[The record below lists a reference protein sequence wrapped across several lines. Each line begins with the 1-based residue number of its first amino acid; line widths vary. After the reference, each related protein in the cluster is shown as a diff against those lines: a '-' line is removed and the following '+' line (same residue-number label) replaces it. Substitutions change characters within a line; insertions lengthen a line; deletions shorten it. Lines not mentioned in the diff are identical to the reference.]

1 LRRSPKFKRRRSTM
15 IDNLREALQQ
25 SPDNVPLRILLAEN
39 LLQAKMFAEA
49 EVEYRIVLEK
59 DPGNQKARRGLIKS
73 YFEQEK
79 YSIAI
84 VVFEELADRDKDK
97 DIELLVIHAKSLM
110 RNDERSKAIE
120 VYKNILALNP
130 AFKDDELDSLRK
142 TNPAGQS
149 AEDQLA
155 DIENSF
161 QEIERPRINFEDV
174 GGMSKVKEEINI
186 KIIQP
191 LQYPDLY
198 KAYGK
203 KIGGGILL
211 YGPPGC
217 GKTHL
222 ARATAGQ
229 IKASFISI
237 GIHDVLDMWVGSSE
251 NKLHELFEL
260 ARRQSPCVIFFDE
273 IDALGA
279 SRTDMRTSASKM
291 LINQFLSELDGVQ
304 SSNDGL
310 LVLGATNA
318 PWHLDTAFRRPG
330 RFDRIIFVQPPDTE
344 SRESILKIMLKGK
357 PVKDIDYTAIAK
369 ATNEFSGA
377 DLNAVVDVAIENK
390 LRESFKDGIP
400 QPLSTKD
407 LLNSARQVKPS
418 TKEWFNAARNYALY
432 SNESGLY
439 DDILDY
445 LKLKK

>member
-1 LRRSPKFKRRRSTM
+1 M
-15 IDNLREALQQ
+15 IDTLREALQQ

-39 LLQAKMFAEA
+39 LMQAKQFAEA
-49 EVEYRIVLEK
+49 EVEYRIVLDK
-59 DPGNQKARRGLIKS
+59 DRGNSKATRGLVKC
-73 YFEQEK
+73 YFEQGK

-84 VVFEELADRDKDK
+84 VVCEELADRDR
-97 DIELLVIHAKSLM
+97 DIEIMVIHAKSLM
-110 RNDERSKAIE
+110 RNDEKLKAAEI
-120 VYKNILALNP
+120 YRGILALNP
-130 AFKDDELDSLRK
+130 AFKEDELESLRRGNL
-142 TNPAGQS
+142 TAS
-149 AEDQLA
+149 AEEQLE
-155 DIENSF
+155 DIENGF
-161 QEIERPRINFEDV
+161 QDVERPKINFDDV
-174 GGMSKVKEEINI
+174 GGMTKVKEEINI

-203 KIGGGILL
+203 KTGGGILL

-237 GIHDVLDMWVGSSE
+237 GIHDVLDMWIGSSE
-251 NKLHELFEL
+251 KKLHELFEL
-260 ARRQSPCVIFFDE
+260 ARRQTPCVMFFDE

-279 SRTDMRTSASKM
+279 SRMDLRSSDSKK

-330 RFDRIIFVQPPDTE
+330 RFDRIIFVQPPDLE

-357 PVKDIDYTAIAK
+357 PVKDIDYSALAK
-369 ATNEFSGA
+369 FTGEFSGA
-377 DLNAVVDVAIENK
+377 DLNAIVDVAIESK
-390 LRESFKDGIP
+390 LRESFKDGVP
-400 QPLSTKD
+400 QPMTTKD
-407 LLNSARQVKPS
+407 LLNAARQVKPS

-439 DDILDY
+439 DDILEY

>member
-1 LRRSPKFKRRRSTM
+1 M

-39 LLQAKMFAEA
+39 LLQEKMFPEA

-59 DPGNQKARRGLIKS
+59 DPGNSKARRGLIKS
-73 YFEQEK
+73 YFEQGK
-79 YSIAI
+79 YAVAI
-84 VVFEELADRDKDK
+84 VVYEELPGREK
-97 DIELLVIHAKSLM
+97 DIELMVLHAKSLM
-110 RNDERSKAIE
+110 RNDELPKAIE
-120 VYKNILALNP
+120 VYKSILALNP

-142 TNPAGQS
+142 TNPTNQS

-155 DIENSF
+155 SIENSF
-161 QEIERPRINFEDV
+161 RDVERPRINFDDV

-251 NKLHELFEL
+251 NKLHELFQL
-260 ARRQSPCVIFFDE
+260 ARRQAPCVIFFDE

-304 SSNDGL
+304 SGNEGL
-310 LVLGATNA
+310 LILGATNT

-330 RFDRIIFVQPPDTE
+330 RFDRIIFVQPPDVE
-344 SRESILKIMLKGK
+344 SRESILRIMMKEK
-357 PVKDIDYTAIAK
+357 PAKDIDYTALAK

-377 DLNAVVDVAIENK
+377 DLAAVVDVAIENK

-432 SNESGLY
+432 ANESGLY
-439 DDILDY
+439 DDILEY

>member
-1 LRRSPKFKRRRSTM
+1 M

-25 SPDNVPLRILLAEN
+25 SPDNVPLRLLLAEN
-39 LLQAKMFAEA
+39 LLHAKMFAEA

-59 DPGNQKARRGLIKS
+59 ERNNTKAQRGLVKS
-73 YFEQEK
+73 YFEQGK

-84 VVFEELADRDKDK
+84 VVVEELPDHEKDM
-97 DIELLVIHAKSLM
+97 ELMVIHAKSLM
-110 RNDERSKAIE
+110 RNDERQKAIE
-120 VYKNILALNP
+120 IYKNVLSLNP

-142 TNPAGQS
+142 LNPAQS
-149 AEDQLA
+149 AEQQLE
-155 DIENSF
+155 DIENGF
-161 QEIERPRINFEDV
+161 QQIERPRINFDDV
-174 GGMSKVKEEINI
+174 GGMQKVKEEINI

-203 KIGGGILL
+203 KTGGGILL

-229 IKASFISI
+229 IQAGFISI

-260 ARRQSPCVIFFDE
+260 ARRQVPCVIFFDE

-291 LINQFLSELDGVQ
+291 LINQFLSELDGIQ

-330 RFDRIIFVQPPDTE
+330 RFDRIIFVQPPDQE
-344 SRESILKIMLKGK
+344 SRESISRIMLKDK
-357 PVKDIDYTAIAK
+357 PVKDIDYTTLAK
-369 ATNEFSGA
+369 STAEFSGA
-377 DLNAVVDVAIENK
+377 DLNAVIDIAVEHK

-407 LLNSARQVKPS
+407 LLNAARQVKPS

-439 DDILDY
+439 DDILEY

>member
-1 LRRSPKFKRRRSTM
+1 M

-39 LLQAKMFAEA
+39 LMQAKMFADA
-49 EVEYRIVLEK
+49 EIEYRIVLEK
-59 DPGNQKARRGLIKS
+59 APDNSKAKRGLIKS
-73 YFEQEK
+73 YFEQGK
-79 YSIAI
+79 YPVAI
-84 VVFEELADRDKDK
+84 VVYEELSERER
-97 DIELLVIHAKSLM
+97 DIELMVIHAKSLM
-110 RNDERSKAIE
+110 RNEELSKAIE
-120 VYKNILALNP
+120 VYKNILVLNP

-142 TNPAGQS
+142 TNPSQS
-149 AEDQLA
+149 AEQQLA
-155 DIENSF
+155 DIENGF
-161 QEIERPRINFEDV
+161 QEVERPRINFDDV
-174 GGMSKVKEEINI
+174 GGMTKVKEEINI

-237 GIHDVLDMWVGSSE
+237 GIHDVLDMWVGGSE
-251 NKLHELFEL
+251 HKLHDLFEL
-260 ARRQSPCVIFFDE
+260 ARRQVPCVMFFDE

-304 SSNDGL
+304 SGNDGL

-330 RFDRIIFVQPPDTE
+330 RFDRIIFVQPPDAE
-344 SRESILKIMLKGK
+344 SRESILRIMLKEK
-357 PVKDIDYTAIAK
+357 PVKDIDYATLAK
-369 ATNEFSGA
+369 NTSEFSGA
-377 DLNAVVDVAIENK
+377 DLHAVVDHAIENK
-390 LRESFKDGIP
+390 LREAFKDGIP

-407 LLNSARQVKPS
+407 LLNAVRQVRPS

-432 SNESGLY
+432 ANESGLY

>member
-1 LRRSPKFKRRRSTM
+1 M

-25 SPDNVPLRILLAEN
+25 SPDNIPLRILLAEN
-39 LLQAKMFAEA
+39 LMQAKMFAEA
-49 EVEYRIVLEK
+49 EAEYRIVLEK
-59 DPGNQKARRGLIKS
+59 DRDNTKAKRGLIKS
-73 YFEQEK
+73 YFEQGK
-79 YSIAI
+79 YPVAI
-84 VVFEELADRDKDK
+84 VVYEELSDREKDV
-97 DIELLVIHAKSLM
+97 ELMVIHAKSLM
-110 RNDERSKAIE
+110 RNEELPKAIE
-120 VYKNILALNP
+120 VYKNILKLNP

-142 TNPAGQS
+142 TNPSQS
-149 AEDQLA
+149 AEQQLA

-161 QEIERPRINFEDV
+161 QQVERPRINFDDV
-174 GGMSKVKEEINI
+174 GGMTKVKEEINI

-237 GIHDVLDMWVGSSE
+237 GIHDVLDMWVGGSE
-251 NKLHELFEL
+251 HKLHDLFEL
-260 ARRQSPCVIFFDE
+260 ARRQAPCVMFFDE

-279 SRTDMRTSASKM
+279 SRTDMRHSASKM

-330 RFDRIIFVQPPDTE
+330 RFDRIIFVQPPDAE
-344 SRESILKIMLKGK
+344 SRESILRIMLKEK
-357 PVKDIDYTAIAK
+357 PVKDIDYATLAK
-369 ATNEFSGA
+369 STSEFSGA
-377 DLNAVVDVAIENK
+377 DLHSVVDHAIENK
-390 LRESFKDGIP
+390 LREAFKDGIP

-407 LLNSARQVKPS
+407 LLNAARQVRPS

-432 SNESGLY
+432 ANESGLY

>member
-1 LRRSPKFKRRRSTM
+1 M

-25 SPDNVPLRILLAEN
+25 SPDNIPLRILLAEN
-39 LLQAKMFAEA
+39 LMQAQMFAEA
-49 EVEYRIVLEK
+49 ETEYRIVLEK
-59 DPGNQKARRGLIKS
+59 DPANTKAKRGLIKS
-73 YFEQEK
+73 YFEQGK
-79 YSIAI
+79 YTVAI
-84 VVFEELADRDKDK
+84 VVYEELSDRERDM
-97 DIELLVIHAKSLM
+97 ELMVIHAKSLM
-110 RNDERSKAIE
+110 RNEELSKAIE

-142 TNPAGQS
+142 TNPSQS
-149 AEDQLA
+149 AEQQQA

-161 QEIERPRINFEDV
+161 QEVERPRINFDDV
-174 GGMSKVKEEINI
+174 GGMTKVKEEINI

-237 GIHDVLDMWVGSSE
+237 GIHDVLDMWVGGSE
-251 NKLHELFEL
+251 HKLHDLFEL
-260 ARRQSPCVIFFDE
+260 ARRQTPCVIFFDE

-330 RFDRIIFVQPPDTE
+330 RFDRIIFVQPPDAE
-344 SRESILKIMLKGK
+344 SRESILRIMLKEK
-357 PVKDIDYTAIAK
+357 PVKDIDYAALAK
-369 ATNEFSGA
+369 STSEFSGA
-377 DLNAVVDVAIENK
+377 DLHAVVDHAIEGK
-390 LRESFKDGIP
+390 LRESFKDGVP

-407 LLNSARQVKPS
+407 LLNAARQVRPS

-432 SNESGLY
+432 ANESGLY

>member
-1 LRRSPKFKRRRSTM
+1 M

-25 SPDNVPLRILLAEN
+25 SPGNVPLRILLAES
-39 LLQAKMFAEA
+39 LMQAQMFSEA
-49 EVEYRIVLEK
+49 EVEYRVVLEK
-59 DPGNQKARRGLIKS
+59 EPGNQKAHRGLIKS
-73 YFEQEK
+73 YFEQKK

-84 VVFEELADRDKDK
+84 VVYEELSERDKSNVDM
-97 DIELLVIHAKSLM
+97 ELMVIHAKSLM
-110 RNDERSKAIE
+110 RNNEHPKAIE
-120 VYKNILALNP
+120 VYKSILALNP

-142 TNPAGQS
+142 INPTQANGASGS

-155 DIENSF
+155 DIENGFSD
-161 QEIERPRINFEDV
+161 IERPKINFDDV
-174 GGMSKVKEEINI
+174 GGMSKVKDEINI

-260 ARRQSPCVIFFDE
+260 ARRQAPCVIFFDE

-291 LINQFLSELDGVQ
+291 LINQFLSELDGIQ

-330 RFDRIIFVQPPDTE
+330 RFDRIIFVQPPDAE
-344 SRESILKIMLKGK
+344 SRESILRIMLKEK
-357 PVKDIDYTAIAK
+357 PVKDIDYAALAK

-377 DLNAVVDVAIENK
+377 DLNATVDIAIENK

-400 QPLSTKD
+400 QPLATKD
-407 LLNSARQVKPS
+407 LLSSAKQVKPS

>member
-1 LRRSPKFKRRRSTM
+1 M

-39 LLQAKMFAEA
+39 LMQAQMFSEA
-49 EVEYRIVLEK
+49 ETEYRIVLEK
-59 DPGNQKARRGLIKS
+59 DANNQKARRGLIKS
-73 YFEQEK
+73 YFEQGK

-84 VVFEELADRDKDK
+84 VVYEELSDREK
-97 DIELLVIHAKSLM
+97 DIELMVIHAKSLI
-110 RNDERSKAIE
+110 RNDERMKAME
-120 VYKNILALNP
+120 VYKSILALNP

-142 TNPAGQS
+142 TNPANSS
-149 AEDQLA
+149 AEQQLE
-155 DIENSF
+155 DIENGFSD
-161 QEIERPRINFEDV
+161 IEKPRINFDDV

-330 RFDRIIFVQPPDTE
+330 RFDRIIFVQPPDAE
-344 SRESILKIMLKGK
+344 SRESILRIMLKDK
-357 PVKDIDYTAIAK
+357 PVKDIDYAAIAK

-377 DLNAVVDVAIENK
+377 DLNAVVDIAIENK

-400 QPLSTKD
+400 QPMSTKD
-407 LLNSARQVKPS
+407 LIASAKQVKPS

>member
-1 LRRSPKFKRRRSTM
+1 
-15 IDNLREALQQ
+15 
-25 SPDNVPLRILLAEN
+25 
-39 LLQAKMFAEA
+39 MFAEA
-49 EVEYRIVLEK
+49 ETEYRIVLEK
-59 DPGNQKARRGLIKS
+59 DPDNQKARRGLIKS
-73 YFEQEK
+73 YFEQGK

-84 VVFEELADRDKDK
+84 VVYEELSDREKDV
-97 DIELLVIHAKSLM
+97 ELMVLHAKSLM

-120 VYKNILALNP
+120 IYKNILALNP

-142 TNPAGQS
+142 VNPAGQS

-161 QEIERPRINFEDV
+161 QDIERPRINFDDV

-260 ARRQSPCVIFFDE
+260 ARRQAPCVIFFDE

-304 SSNDGL
+304 SNNDGL

-330 RFDRIIFVQPPDTE
+330 RFDRIIFVQPPDAE
-344 SRESILKIMLKGK
+344 SRESILRIMLKDK
-357 PVKDIDYTAIAK
+357 PAKDIDYAAIAK
-369 ATNEFSGA
+369 ATSEFS
-377 DLNAVVDVAIENK
+377 VPI
-390 LRESFKDGIP
+390 
-400 QPLSTKD
+400 
-407 LLNSARQVKPS
+407 
-418 TKEWFNAARNYALY
+418 
-432 SNESGLY
+432 
-439 DDILDY
+439 
-445 LKLKK
+445 

>member
-1 LRRSPKFKRRRSTM
+1 M

-39 LLQAKMFAEA
+39 LMQAKQFAEA

-59 DPGNQKARRGLIKS
+59 DRGNSKATRGLIKS
-73 YFEQEK
+73 YFEQGK
-79 YSIAI
+79 YSTAI
-84 VVFEELADRDKDK
+84 VVCEELSDRDR
-97 DIELLVIHAKSLM
+97 DIEMMVVHAKSLA
-110 RNDERSKAIE
+110 RNDEKTKAAE
-120 VYKNILALNP
+120 VYRNILSLNP
-130 AFKDDELDSLRK
+130 AFKDDELESLRRGNL
-142 TNPAGQS
+142 TS
-149 AEDQLA
+149 AAEEQLE

-161 QEIERPRINFEDV
+161 QDVERPKINFDDV
-174 GGMSKVKEEINI
+174 GGMLKVKEEINI

-203 KIGGGILL
+203 KTGGGILL

-237 GIHDVLDMWVGSSE
+237 GIHDVLDMWIGSSE
-251 NKLHELFEL
+251 KKLHELFEL
-260 ARRQSPCVIFFDE
+260 ARRQTPCVMFFDE

-279 SRTDMRTSASKM
+279 SRTDLRSSDSKK
-291 LINQFLSELDGVQ
+291 LINQFLSELDGLQ

-330 RFDRIIFVQPPDTE
+330 RFDRIIFVQPPDVE

-357 PVKDIDYTAIAK
+357 PVKDIDYTALAK
-369 ATNEFSGA
+369 FTGEFSGA
-377 DLNAVVDVAIENK
+377 DLNAIVDVAIEHK
-390 LRESFKDGIP
+390 LRESFKDGVP

-407 LLNSARQVKPS
+407 LLNAARQVRPS

-439 DDILDY
+439 DDILEY

>member
-1 LRRSPKFKRRRSTM
+1 M

-25 SPDNVPLRILLAEN
+25 SPDNIPLRILLAEN
-39 LLQAKMFAEA
+39 LMQAKMFAEA
-49 EVEYRIVLEK
+49 EAEYRTVLEK
-59 DPGNQKARRGLIKS
+59 DPNNSKAKRGLIKS
-73 YFEQEK
+73 YFEQGK

-84 VVFEELADRDKDK
+84 VVFEELLDREKDV
-97 DIELLVIHAKSLM
+97 ELMIIHAKSLM
-110 RNDERSKAIE
+110 RNDELSKAIE
-120 VYKNILALNP
+120 VYKNILTLNP

-142 TNPAGQS
+142 TSPSQS
-149 AEDQLA
+149 AEQQLA

-161 QEIERPRINFEDV
+161 SEVERPRVNFDDV
-174 GGMSKVKEEINI
+174 GGMTKVKEEINI

-237 GIHDVLDMWVGSSE
+237 GIHDVLDMWVGGSE
-251 NKLHELFEL
+251 HKLHDLFEL
-260 ARRQSPCVIFFDE
+260 ARRQAPCVMFFDE

-304 SSNDGL
+304 SSNDGVL
-310 LVLGATNA
+310 ILGATNA

-330 RFDRIIFVQPPDTE
+330 RFDRIIFVQPPDAE
-344 SRESILKIMLKGK
+344 SRESILRIMLKDK
-357 PVKDIDYTAIAK
+357 PVKDIDYATLAK
-369 ATNEFSGA
+369 NTNEFSGA
-377 DLNAVVDVAIENK
+377 DLHAVVDQAIESK

-407 LLNSARQVKPS
+407 LLNAARHVRPS

-432 SNESGLY
+432 ANESGLY
-439 DDILDY
+439 DEILDY